1 MLLNELFVQDEL
13 DEIDRRGFLK
23 ALGAGAATAA
33 TASIAPRAQADVS
46 FGGFT
51 QHDDGSQTYQQG
63 PMSLRQNPNGSQE
76 AEYKF
81 ADDIIRAFK
90 RGNVSGFSA
99 SGPNKDAII
108 NVVQTAK
115 NRGIDVNSPRFK
127 KYLETLLRQHQSEL
141 EEGWREKTAA
151 AMAAATLAYGGMHNL
166 TRQQSAEPAVATAQ
180 QTQVSP
186 RASADPVFQDRIPL
200 RDSLVDHAKRAGI
213 RGQELAHFVSQM
225 AHETGNWQ
233 HMEEQPPQ
241 GARNPQRYFARK
253 YEGRKILGNVKKG
266 DGYRYRGRGYVQLT
280 GRDNYTRAGRALG
293 IDLANR
299 PELAAQPD
307 VAAKIAV
314 WFWKNR
320 VAPRVQDF
328 DQAQVR
334 DVTHGINPG
343 QRGAAQRAAHFQRVS
358 QPR

>member
-1 MLLNELFVQDEL
+1 MLLNELFVQD
-13 DEIDRRGFLK
+13 
-23 ALGAGAATAA
+23 
-33 TASIAPRAQADVS
+33 
-46 FGGFT
+46 
-51 QHDDGSQTYQQG
+51 
-63 PMSLRQNPNGSQE
+63 
-76 AEYKF
+76 
-81 ADDIIRAFK
+81 
-90 RGNVSGFSA
+90 
-99 SGPNKDAII
+99 
-108 NVVQTAK
+108 
-115 NRGIDVNSPRFK
+115 
-127 KYLETLLRQHQSEL
+127 EL

-151 AMAAATLAYGGMHNL
+151 AMAAATLAYGGMHNA
-166 TRQQSAEPAVATAQ
+166 TRQPTEPAAATAQ
-180 QTQVSP
+180 QKQASP

-200 RDSLVDHAKRAGI
+200 RDGLVDHAKSAGI

-253 YEGRKILGNVKKG
+253 YEGRKILGNVKRG
-266 DGYRYRGRGYVQLT
+266 DGYRFRGRGYVQLT
-280 GRDNYTRAGRALG
+280 GRDNYTRAGRDLG
-293 IDLANR
+293 IDLVNN
-299 PELAAQPD
+299 PDLAAQPD

-314 WFWKNR
+314 WFWKKR

-334 DVTHGINPG
+334 DVTRGINPG

>member
-1 MLLNELFVQDEL
+1 MLLAELYDQD
-13 DEIDRRGFLK
+13 
-23 ALGAGAATAA
+23 
-33 TASIAPRAQADVS
+33 
-46 FGGFT
+46 
-51 QHDDGSQTYQQG
+51 
-63 PMSLRQNPNGSQE
+63 
-76 AEYKF
+76 
-81 ADDIIRAFK
+81 
-90 RGNVSGFSA
+90 
-99 SGPNKDAII
+99 
-108 NVVQTAK
+108 
-115 NRGIDVNSPRFK
+115 
-127 KYLETLLRQHQSEL
+127 EL

-151 AMAAATLAYGGMHNL
+151 AMAAATLAYGGMHNA
-166 TRQQSAEPAVATAQ
+166 TRQPTEPAAATAQ
-180 QTQVSP
+180 QKQ
-186 RASADPVFQDRIPL
+186 ASRDPVFQDQIPL
-200 RDSLVDHAKRAGI
+200 RDSLVDYAKTQGI

-266 DGYRYRGRGYVQLT
+266 DGYQFRGRGYVQLT

-293 IDLANR
+293 IDLVNN
-299 PELAAQPD
+299 PDLAAQPKE
-307 VAAKIAV
+307 AAQIAV

-328 DQAQVR
+328 DQAQVQ
-334 DVTHGINPG
+334 DVTRGINPG